1 MTGKRKQRKI
11 CDWVLSAVI
20 AAAVWGLMVTGL
32 FCMGIYRTDRLN
44 EWISESSYLEERYAA
59 FEQKVRETLAEAEL
73 PEDLL
78 EGEEFHDRF
87 LTDLKKQILG
97 NASQT
102 PETWFGNLAEERIG
116 EYLLDLNVYTTELSD
131 EGLFALANNLQ
142 SIERVYTEIP
152 EIGTW
157 REWQTDVLKN
167 GRSLALASGI
177 ILLAALAVAVGIQHR
192 KSRVLD
198 IGGIGGLAGSILLAV
213 SVAVFLILRDSSG
226 SEMAEIFWKETVR
239 LAASMSAAGAG
250 VSVCLWMTGRL
261 CRRVKR

>member
-157 REWQTDVLKN
+157 REWQVP
-167 GRSLALASGI
+167 
-177 ILLAALAVAVGIQHR
+177 
-192 KSRVLD
+192 
-198 IGGIGGLAGSILLAV
+198 
-213 SVAVFLILRDSSG
+213 
-226 SEMAEIFWKETVR
+226 
-239 LAASMSAAGAG
+239 GAG
-250 VSVCLWMTGRL
+250 VRNYSAGSPGSGCGDPAPKIAGSGHRRNRRTGRIHPVGSVCGCLSDPERFL
-261 CRRVKR
+261 RE

>member
-11 CDWVLSAVI
+11 CDWILAAVI

-32 FCMGIYRTDRLN
+32 FSMGIYRTERLN
-44 EWISESSYLEERYAA
+44 EWISESGYLEERYTA
-59 FEQKVRETLAEAEL
+59 FEQKVRETLAKAGL

-78 EGEEFHDRF
+78 KGEEFHDRF

-102 PETWFGNLAEERIG
+102 PETWFGSLAEERIG

-131 EGLFALANNLQ
+131 EGVFALANNLQ
-142 SIERVYTEIP
+142 NIERVYTEIP

-198 IGGIGGLAGSILLAV
+198 IGGVGGLSGSILLAA
-213 SVAVFLILRDSSG
+213 SAAVFLVLRGPSDS
-226 SEMAEIFWKETVR
+226 EIADIFWKETVK